1 MPRRKL
7 KLPRLPKGDMSPN
20 DDSKIMRRV
29 VNDPVAAAEQARE
42 KYAAGEDNWRQ
53 EKYEV
58 LAVVY
63 AIGQYLKCHGSA
75 WRRFIKSPFFAHR
88 KRPLRP
94 IKDQP
99 QAMRHAAYWVLN
111 ASNEARRDRAAA
123 YVRGLQ
129 VLARRAVRADDVV
142 GEIIKAG
149 GIEALVEAAKTDP
162 TRPQKYRSP
171 VEPEEEDYWKVMDD
185 PDLHKPEEE
194 PEEAARRS
202 APTQAKRKH
211 DDCLIKA
218 FERGSDPQGR
228 ATVEFEVSAKRKSR
242 LFAMVEGQTATVR
255 IICRGETDDGWVRF
269 GIEKLKRE
277 KLVG

>member
-7 KLPRLPKGDMSPN
+7 KPRRLPKGDLSPN

-29 VNDPVAAAEQARE
+29 VSDPAAAAEQARE

-63 AIGQYLKCHGSA
+63 ALGQYLKYHGSA
-75 WRRFIKSPFFAHR
+75 WRRFIKSSFFADR

-111 ASNEARRDRAAA
+111 ASNEAKRDRAAA

-129 VLARRAVRADDVV
+129 VLARRGVRADDVV
-142 GEIIKAG
+142 EEIIKAG
-149 GIEALVEAAKTDP
+149 GIEALVDAAKTDP
-162 TRPQKYRSP
+162 LRPQKYRP
-171 VEPEEEDYWKVMDD
+171 PEEPEQEDYWKVVDD
-185 PDLHKPEEE
+185 PDLHETDGRAEK
-194 PEEAARRS
+194 AARQS
-202 APTQAKRKH
+202 APAQARRKH
-211 DDCLIKA
+211 DDGVIKT
-218 FERGSDPQGR
+218 FERGSDPEGR
-228 ATVEFEVSAKRKSR
+228 ATVEFEVSVSRLER
-242 LFAMVEGQTATVR
+242 LFAMEDGQAATVR
-255 IICRGETDDGWVRF
+255 IICRGKTDDGWVRF

>member
-202 APTQAKRKH
+202 APTH
-211 DDCLIKA
+211 TN
-218 FERGSDPQGR
+218 PH
-228 ATVEFEVSAKRKSR
+228 
-242 LFAMVEGQTATVR
+242 
-255 IICRGETDDGWVRF
+255 
-269 GIEKLKRE
+269 
-277 KLVG
+277 

>member
-7 KLPRLPKGDMSPN
+7 KPRRLPKGDLSPN

-29 VNDPVAAAEQARE
+29 VSDPAAAAEQARE

-63 AIGQYLKCHGSA
+63 ALGQYLKYHGTA
-75 WRRFIKSPFFAHR
+75 WRRFIKNPFFADR

-111 ASNEARRDRAAA
+111 ASNEAKRDRAAT

-129 VLARRAVRADDVV
+129 VLVRRAVRADDVV

-162 TRPQKYRSP
+162 TRPQKYRPS
-171 VEPEEEDYWKVMDD
+171 VEPEEEDYWKVVDD
-185 PDLHKPEEE
+185 PDLHEPEDE
-194 PEEAARRS
+194 PEEAARQS
-202 APTQAKRKH
+202 PPAQAKRKH
-211 DDCLIKA
+211 EDRLIDA
-218 FERGSDPQGR
+218 FERGSDPEGR
-228 ATVEFEVSAKRKSR
+228 ATVEFEVSAKRKGR
-242 LFAMVEGQTATVR
+242 LFAMEDGQTATVR
-255 IICRGETDDGWVRF
+255 IICRGKTDDGWVRF

>member
-7 KLPRLPKGDMSPN
+7 KASRLPKGDMSPD

-29 VNDPVAAAEQARE
+29 VSDPAAAAERARE
-42 KYAAGEDNWRQ
+42 KYAAGEDNWRR

-63 AIGQYLKCHGSA
+63 ALGQYLKYHGSA
-75 WRRFIKSPFFAHR
+75 WRRFIKSPFFADR

-111 ASNEARRDRAAA
+111 ASNEAQRDRAAA

-129 VLARRAVRADDVV
+129 VLARRGVRADDVV

-162 TRPQKYRSP
+162 TRPQKYRP
-171 VEPEEEDYWKVMDD
+171 PEEPEEEDYFIVTDD
-185 PDLHKPEEE
+185 PDLHDTDGKA
-194 PEEAARRS
+194 EEAAQQS
-202 APTQAKRKH
+202 APALAKRKH
-211 DDCLIKA
+211 DDGVIKT
-218 FERGSDPQGR
+218 FERGSDPEGR
-228 ATVEFEVSAKRKSR
+228 ATVEFEVSVSRLER
-242 LFAMVEGQTATVR
+242 LFAMEDGQAATVR
-255 IICRGETDDGWVRF
+255 IICRGTTDEGWVRLQ
-269 GIEKLKRE
+269 IKKLKRHN
-277 KLVG
+277 LAG

>member
-1 MPRRKL
+1 
-7 KLPRLPKGDMSPN
+7 MSPD

-29 VNDPVAAAEQARE
+29 VSDPVAAAERARE
-42 KYAAGEDNWRQ
+42 KYAAGEDNWRR

-63 AIGQYLKCHGSA
+63 ALGQYLKYHGSA
-75 WRRFIKSPFFAHR
+75 WRRFIKGPFFADR

-111 ASNEARRDRAAA
+111 ASNEAQRDRAAA

-129 VLARRAVRADDVV
+129 VLARRGVRADDVV

-149 GIEALVEAAKTDP
+149 GIEALVDAAKTDP
-162 TRPQKYRSP
+162 LRPQKYRP
-171 VEPEEEDYWKVMDD
+171 PEEPEEKDYFIVTDD
-185 PDLHKPEEE
+185 PDLHETDGEA
-194 PEEAARRS
+194 EEAAHQS
-202 APTQAKRKH
+202 APAQAKRKH
-211 DDCLIKA
+211 EDRVIKA
-218 FERGSDPQGR
+218 FERGSDPEGR
-228 ATVEFEVSAKRKSR
+228 ATVEFEISAKRKGR
-242 LFAMVEGQTATVR
+242 LFAMVEGQQATVR
-255 IICRGETDDGWVRF
+255 IICRGKTDDGWVRF
-269 GIEKLKRE
+269 GIEKLNRE